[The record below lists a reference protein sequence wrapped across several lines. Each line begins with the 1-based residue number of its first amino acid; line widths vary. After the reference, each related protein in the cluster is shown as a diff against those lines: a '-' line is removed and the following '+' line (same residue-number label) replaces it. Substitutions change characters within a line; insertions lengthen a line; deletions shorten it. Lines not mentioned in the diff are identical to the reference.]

1 PLQSWLRI
9 QREAPPLG
17 ARAEA
22 LRQALLGCPQVRQAW
37 YLAWQPAS
45 RTYAQEDD
53 GPRLPPGMGDPLEAS
68 DEALFAAFGEQASLT
83 FDALRRLPC

>member
-1 PLQSWLRI
+1 MKNDAHLSAVPLQSWLRI

-45 RTYAQEDD
+45 Q
-53 GPRLPPGMGDPLEAS
+53 
-68 DEALFAAFGEQASLT
+68 LT
-83 FDALRRLPC
+83 GGRNRMFHLTKFVL